1 MQGAYVSFFSF
12 VGGNES
18 EGRIKIETTNNHEHV
33 TLLFPARIG
42 KLFAIDSEQ
51 HLSHVVLAYFASS
64 LYLDRGLVFL
74 P

>member
-1 MQGAYVSFFSF
+1 MYLYFFF

-18 EGRIKIETTNNHEHV
+18 EGRIKIENTSTHEQV
-33 TLLFPARIG
+33 SPLSPATVG
-42 KLFAIDSEQ
+42 QPFATSGEQ
-51 HLSHVVLAYFASS
+51 HYSHVVLAYFASS